1 MNARRWLTAAL
12 VAAGGLAM
20 AAGAHA
26 QAQGEAAKPQASGK
40 PPNILVIF
48 GDDIGQANISAYT
61 RGVVGYTTPNIDR
74 IAKEGIIF
82 MDYYA
87 ENSCT
92 AGRSSFITGQ
102 SPRRTGLSK
111 VGVPG
116 VDVGLQDRDVTIAQ
130 ALKAHGY
137 VTAQFGKNHLGD
149 RDEYLPTKH
158 GFDEFF
164 GNLYHLNAEEEPE
177 RPYWPRTPRI
187 RWSRRTSREAS
198 SRPAPTAR
206 SRTPAR

>member
-116 VDVGLQDRDVTIAQ
+116 VDVGL
-130 ALKAHGY
+130 
-137 VTAQFGKNHLGD
+137 
-149 RDEYLPTKH
+149 
-158 GFDEFF
+158 
-164 GNLYHLNAEEEPE
+164 
-177 RPYWPRTPRI
+177 
-187 RWSRRTSREAS
+187 
-198 SRPAPTAR
+198 
-206 SRTPAR
+206 